1 MSNSFSYNFDFKGR
15 VAWVTGA
22 ASGMGANHALRLAR
36 AGCRVGIIDVD
47 GERLGRVSRMI
58 EAEGHEARGETGDV
72 SDWPDLSRAAN
83 CLLAALGPPNIVVAN
98 AGILGAADAVA
109 DLDPADWARVIAVN
123 LTGVFHTCK
132 AAIPHMMPQ
141 GTLIL
146 VSSVSGLRG
155 YAGASAYNA
164 SKHGVIGLMRTLANE
179 LSDRGIR
186 VNAICP
192 GWVDTPMF
200 DRQVQVAGLDR
211 AVAEVAWSRDQLL
224 ERLVTPDEV
233 SDAVLWLASP
243 LAAMV
248 TAIAL
253 PIDGGLAERT
263 LPASG

>member
-1 MSNSFSYNFDFKGR
+1 
-15 VAWVTGA
+15 V
-22 ASGMGANHALRLAR
+22 
-36 AGCRVGIIDVD
+36 
-47 GERLGRVSRMI
+47 
-58 EAEGHEARGETGDV
+58 AEGHVAQAEMGDV
-72 SDWPDLSRAAN
+72 SDLSALSGAAN
-83 CLLAALGPPNIVVAN
+83 SLLATLGAPDIVVAN
-98 AGILGAADAVA
+98 AGILGATDSVA
-109 DLDPADWARVIAVN
+109 NLDPADWAHVIAVN

-132 AAIPHMMPQ
+132 AAVPHMMPH

-200 DRQVQVAGLDR
+200 DRQVEIAGLDR
-211 AVAEVAWSRDQLL
+211 PVATAVWSRDQLL

-243 LAAMV
+243 RAAMV

>member
-1 MSNSFSYNFDFKGR
+1 MSNGFSYDSDFVGK

-36 AGCRVGIIDVD
+36 VGCRVGLIDVNRE
-47 GERLGRVSRMI
+47 GLERVSGSI
-58 EAEGHEARGETGDV
+58 VTEGHQAQAEAGDV
-72 SDWPDLSRAAN
+72 SDWPAMSEAAN
-83 CLLAALGPPNIVVAN
+83 RLLATLGPPDIVVAN
-98 AGILGAADAVA
+98 AGILGATDHVA
-109 DLDPADWARVIAVN
+109 NLDPTVWARVIAVN

-132 AAIPHMMPQ
+132 AAIPHMTSP

-146 VSSVSGLRG
+146 VSSVSGVRG

-179 LSDRGIR
+179 LGDQGIR

-200 DRQVQVAGLDR
+200 DLQVEVARLDR
-211 AVAEVAWSRDQLL
+211 AVAAAAWSRDQLL

-243 LAAMV
+243 RAAMV
-248 TAIAL
+248 TAVAL

-263 LPASG
+263 LPAPG

>member
-1 MSNSFSYNFDFKGR
+1 MSNSSSYESDFMGK

-36 AGCRVGIIDVD
+36 AGCRVGLIDVD
-47 GERLGRVSRMI
+47 GGGLGRVSRAI
-58 EAEGHEARGETGDV
+58 AAEGREAQAETGDV
-72 SDWPDLSRAAN
+72 SDWSAISEAADR
-83 CLLAALGPPNIVVAN
+83 LLATLGPPDIVVAN
-98 AGILGAADAVA
+98 AGILGATDPVA
-109 DLDPADWARVIAVN
+109 NLNPADWARVIAVN

-132 AAIPHMMPQ
+132 AAIPHMTPA

-155 YAGASAYNA
+155 YAGSSAYNA

-179 LSDRGIR
+179 LSDQGIR

-200 DRQVQVAGLDR
+200 DLQVEVAGLDR
-211 AVAEVAWSRDQLL
+211 AVATAVWSRDQLL
-224 ERLVTPDEV
+224 ERLLTPDEV

-243 LAAMV
+243 RAAMV
-248 TAIAL
+248 TAVAL

-263 LPASG
+263 LPTSG